1 LRGIRIRYTARG
13 SYALPNLHFMKYL
26 QTYQHWVALLL
37 AVFIAGCAGT
47 QEYDETRNW
56 TAAKFY
62 SEAKA
67 SMQAG
72 NYEQA
77 IKHHES
83 LESRFPHGRY
93 AQQAQLEVAYA
104 YYKYDEPDSA
114 IAAIDRFLKINPLH
128 PYVDYAMYLKGLVN
142 FNRGV
147 GFLDRWLE
155 DTYSKRD
162 QQAARQAFRDFE
174 SLLKKFPDSRYSND
188 ARQRLVY
195 LRNTLAMYEVHV
207 AEYYMKREAYVAAAN
222 RARQVVQ
229 NYQGTPALP
238 EALIIMIK
246 AYQALEMNNLAE
258 DAKRVLV
265 RNYPD
270 RATDLDAK

>member
-1 LRGIRIRYTARG
+1 MIHFQTLHRI
-13 SYALPNLHFMKYL
+13 AL
-26 QTYQHWVALLL
+26 VLLVI
-37 AVFIAGCAGT
+37 ATAGCAGT

-56 TAAKFY
+56 TASKFY

-67 SMQAG
+67 AMQAG
-72 NYEQA
+72 DYEVA
-77 IKHHES
+77 IKHYET
-83 LESRFPHGRY
+83 LESRFPYGRY

-128 PYVDYAMYLKGLVN
+128 PYVDYAMYLKGLAN

-155 DTYSKRD
+155 DSYSKRD
-162 QQAARQAFRDFE
+162 QKAARQAYRDFE
-174 SLLKKFPDSRYSND
+174 ALIRKFPDSKYATD
-188 ARQRLVY
+188 ARQRLIY

-229 NYQGTPALP
+229 DYQGTPALP
-238 EALIIMIK
+238 EALMVMVK
-246 AYQALEMNNLAE
+246 AYQALEMDNLAE
-258 DAKRVLV
+258 DAKRVLA

-270 RATDLDAK
+270 RIPELETKSYE

>member
-1 LRGIRIRYTARG
+1 MTP
-13 SYALPNLHFMKYL
+13 SPTLHS
-26 QTYQHWVALLL
+26 LL
-37 AVFIAGCAGT
+37 ALVLVAVVSGCAST

-67 SMQAG
+67 SLQAG
-72 NYEQA
+72 EYEQA
-77 IKHHES
+77 IKRYET
-83 LESRFPHGRY
+83 LESRFPYGRY

-104 YYKYDEPDSA
+104 YYKFDEPDSA

-128 PYVDYAMYLKGLVN
+128 PYVDYAMYLKGLAN

-162 QQAARQAFRDFE
+162 QQAARQSYRDFE
-174 SLLKKFPDSRYSND
+174 ALIRKFPESRYAAD

-207 AEYYMKREAYVAAAN
+207 AEYYMKREAYIAAAN

-229 NYQGTPALP
+229 KYQGTPALP
-238 EALIIMIK
+238 EALMIMVK
-246 AYQALEMNNLAE
+246 AYRALEMNNLAA
-258 DAKRVLV
+258 DAKRVLA

-270 RATDLDAK
+270 RLPELEAESTK

>member
-1 LRGIRIRYTARG
+1 
-13 SYALPNLHFMKYL
+13 MKRL
-26 QTYQHWVALLL
+26 QTFRYLTACLLVVL
-37 AVFIAGCAGT
+37 ISGCAGT

-56 TAAKFY
+56 SAARFY
-62 SEAKA
+62 SEAKEELK
-67 SMQAG
+67 SG
-72 NYEQA
+72 EYEQA
-77 IKHHES
+77 IKHYET
-83 LESRFPHGRY
+83 LESRFPYGRY

-114 IAAIDRFLKINPLH
+114 IAALDRFLKINPLH
-128 PYVDYAMYLKGLVN
+128 PYVDYAMYLKGLAN

-147 GFLDRWLE
+147 TFLDRWLE
-155 DTYSKRD
+155 DSYSKRD

-174 SLLKKFPDSRYSND
+174 ALIKKFPDSRYSSD

-195 LRNTLAMYEVHV
+195 LRNTLAMHEVHV

-238 EALIIMIK
+238 EALIIMVR
-246 AYQALEMNNLAE
+246 AYQALEMDNLAE

-270 RATDLDAK
+270 RVPDLETQQ